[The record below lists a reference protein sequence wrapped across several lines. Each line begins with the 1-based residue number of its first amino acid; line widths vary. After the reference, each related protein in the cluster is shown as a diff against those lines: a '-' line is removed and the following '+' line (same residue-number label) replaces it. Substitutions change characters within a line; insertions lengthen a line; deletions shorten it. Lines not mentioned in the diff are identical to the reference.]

1 MWVILE
7 VWGID
12 NAGSKDEF
20 DLFVWLLL
28 QSNLVDE
35 VKAGDDAIITGVLI
49 KRWRKAN
56 RDSRPEVSL
65 AIVANSVQIKNYSKS
80 N

>member
-1 MWVILE
+1 LI
-7 VWGID
+7 
-12 NAGSKDEF
+12 
-20 DLFVWLLL
+20 LLL

>member
-1 MWVILE
+1 
-7 VWGID
+7 
-12 NAGSKDEF
+12 
-20 DLFVWLLL
+20 L